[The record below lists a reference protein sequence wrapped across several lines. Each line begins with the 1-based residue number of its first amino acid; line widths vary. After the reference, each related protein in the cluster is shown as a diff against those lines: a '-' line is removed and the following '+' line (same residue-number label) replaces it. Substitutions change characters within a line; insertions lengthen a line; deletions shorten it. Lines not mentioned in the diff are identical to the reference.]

1 MDGFSTL
8 LGPLFGI
15 AVGVALTM
23 FLVRGREP
31 HHDDKSAHQEA
42 QERQAMRALMDAM
55 RHEQSQLTGKLGALA
70 ETQERARAELTR
82 TMSEQLGQVTKNV
95 TDNLAATREKTAKSL
110 GDLGE
115 RLSLIDKAQQ
125 EITALSGQVV
135 ELQHILDNKQAR
147 GAFGEAQLSDIVTD
161 GLPDSAYS
169 FQHTLSNGKRAD
181 CLIRLPNP
189 PGPVVVDSK
198 FPLEAFQRLRTAEND
213 AETRAALA
221 QMKTDTQKHAQDI
234 ADKYILPGETAD
246 AALMFLPSESIFSE
260 LHLRLPDVVEKCRA
274 LRVYPVSPNTMSL
287 TLNTV
292 RAIMRDVK
300 MREQAGLIQ
309 KEVHTLLDD
318 VARLNDRVAK
328 LRTHFEQADKDIEQ
342 IETSSRKISSRGEK
356 ITSLEVADGG
366 DEAQAK
372 LLD

>member
-1 MDGFSTL
+1 MDGFL
-8 LGPLFGI
+8 MILGPLIGL
-15 AVGVALTM
+15 ALGVALA
-23 FLVRGREP
+23 LWLGRGR
-31 HHDDKSAHQEA
+31 AAQEGGQNA
-42 QERQAMRALMDAM
+42 QERQAMLALIDAM

-70 ETQERARAELTR
+70 ETQERARAELAR
-82 TMSEQLGQVTKNV
+82 TMSEQLGQVSKNV
-95 TDNLAATREKTAKSL
+95 ADNLTATREKTAKSL

-161 GLPDSAYS
+161 GLPDSAYE

-198 FPLEAFQRLRTAEND
+198 FPLEAYQRLRM
-213 AETRAALA
+213 AETDSDTRTALS
-221 QMKTDTQKHAQDI
+221 QMKTDTLKHAQDI
-234 ADKYILPGETAD
+234 SDKYILPGETAD

-318 VARLNDRVAK
+318 VSRLNERVAK

-356 ITSLEVADGG
+356 ITSLDVTEG
-366 DEAQAK
+366 EHP
-372 LLD
+372 LLDDN

>member
-1 MDGFSTL
+1 MDAIL
-8 LGPLFGI
+8 MILGPLAGLV
-15 AVGVALTM
+15 VGVLLALR
-23 FLVRGREP
+23 LSKRN
-31 HHDDKSAHQEA
+31 SAQDENMEA

-82 TMSEQLGQVTKNV
+82 TMSEQLGNVTKNV

-161 GLPDSAYS
+161 GLPDSAYE

-198 FPLEAFQRLRTAEND
+198 FPLEAYQRLRTAESD
-213 AETRAALA
+213 ADTRAALT
-221 QMKTDTQKHAQDI
+221 QMKADTLKHAQDI

-260 LHLRLPDVVEKCRA
+260 LHLRVPDVVEKCRA

-318 VARLNDRVAK
+318 VTRLNDRVAK

-342 IETSSRKISSRGEK
+342 IETSSRKITSRGEK
-356 ITSLEVADGG
+356 ITSLEVAEGSDTP
-366 DEAQAK
+366 DEK
-372 LLD
+372 LID